1 MVKYLTERG
10 QEGWSRRRFLKATG
24 VLGGMAMAEKVLAS
38 SGDSSAENPLAG
50 TIDMHIH
57 PSPDVTRR
65 SVNDIELARKAKE
78 MGMRGVVM
86 KNHEFPTDARAYL
99 VKQAVPGVEVF
110 GGITLNYPVG
120 GINPAAVETM
130 LNFSGGCGREVWLCT
145 YQAAYDQARRFK
157 RTDGWGIRVTD
168 STGSVIPEMRK
179 ILKTVAKADVILA
192 TGHVSPQEALAVV
205 KAAKEEGVRRIMVT
219 HALGEIVR
227 MSVDDAMRA
236 VEMGA
241 FIEHCYLNIYKKEIS
256 IEDLAK
262 AIKRLGPD
270 HCILSTDLGQALN
283 PIPTEGFREFILYL
297 SKQGITQEEISW
309 MTRKNPARLLGLEP
323 F

>member
-1 MVKYLTERG
+1 MKDLAERCEEG
-10 QEGWSRRRFLKATG
+10 QSQRRFLTATG
-24 VLGGMAMAEKVLAS
+24 VLGGRAMADKALAPS
-38 SGDSSAENPLAG
+38 IDSGAGNPLLG

-57 PSPDVTRR
+57 SSPDVTGR
-65 SVNDIELARKAKE
+65 SANDNEVARKAKE
-78 MGMRGVVM
+78 VGMRGVVL

-99 VKQAVPGVEVF
+99 ARQAVPGIEVF
-110 GGITLNYPVG
+110 GGITLNYAVG
-120 GINPAAVETM
+120 GLNPAAVEAM
-130 LNFSGGCGREVWLCT
+130 LNFSGGYGREVKLCT

-157 RTDGWGIRVTD
+157 RTDGGGIRVTD
-168 STGSVIPEMRK
+168 DTGRVIPEMRK
-179 ILKTVAKADVILA
+179 ILKRVAKADVILS

-227 MSVDDAMRA
+227 MSIDDAMRT

-241 FIEHCYLNIYKKEIS
+241 FIEHCYLNVYKKEIT

-262 AIKRLGPD
+262 AIKRLGAD

-283 PIPTEGFREFILYL
+283 PVPVEGLREFILDL
-297 SKQGITQEEISW
+297 SRQGITEGEIDW
-309 MTRKNPARLLGLEP
+309 MARKNPARVLGLEP